1 MKQYYFEDLV
11 PGTSESITR
20 RITAPLIEAFADV
33 SGDNNPLHLDEVYA
47 ASTRFGGRIAHGAL
61 VTSLISAVLGTK
73 LPGLGTVY
81 LSQTTKFIAPV
92 KIDDEVVTTVTVV
105 SRSDQKNKVTL
116 RTECEV
122 RCSLVATGEAVV
134 FVPNRP

>member
-33 SGDNNPLHLDEVYA
+33 SGDNNPLHLDDAYA
-47 ASTRFGGRIAHGAL
+47 ATTQFCERIAHGAL
-61 VTSLISAVLGTK
+61 LTSLMSAVLGTK

-92 KIDDEVVTTVTVV
+92 KIGDEVATSVTVV

-116 RTECEV
+116 KTECTV
-122 RCSLVATGEAVV
+122 QSSIVATGEAVV
-134 FVPNRP
+134 FAPSRP